1 MINELL
7 LVQNGVL
14 LANGVVYGLKVQ
26 SCGAARLHIDE
37 FLYVLTFIVAYGFMM
52 ECCDHS
58 YGNVFLCGVVLH
70 IK

>member
-14 LANGVVYGLKVQ
+14 LANGAAYGLKVQ

-37 FLYVLTFIVAYGFMM
+37 FLFVLTHIVAYGFMI
-52 ECCDHS
+52 ECCDRS
-58 YGNVFLCGVVLH
+58 YGNVSLCTIVLH